1 MNNRKFKNKVEST
14 FRALKYKNYKL
25 FFYGQCISLIGTWIQ
40 QIALNWLVYRL
51 THSALMMGVTVFAV
65 TIPSLFLS
73 PFLGVIVDRVNKYRA
88 LIITQ
93 TIFMILAG
101 VLGILTITNTVQ
113 IWHIVV
119 LGVLMGITN
128 TFDMPLRQAFVVNLV
143 EDTQDLSNA
152 ISLNS
157 TIFNLARLIGPAIGG
172 ILIANVGEG
181 LCFILNAISYIAVIY
196 AFFAMKIKSIAAY
209 KTDGNNMLKEL
220 SEGIKYAFNNKPIRI
235 TLIYLAISSLFG
247 MFYPLLMPIYVK
259 EILHGGAQTLG
270 FLMSASGVGALLGAL
285 YLAGR
290 KNVKGLEKW
299 ICIASVLFGVGLL
312 GLNFTNKTL
321 IALLLLFITGYGM
334 VIIIAAC
341 NTLTQHFVDNDKRG
355 RIMSLY
361 SMAFM
366 GTAPLGSLC
375 SGAIAEKIG
384 VPHTFFISGVTMLFA
399 AYLFY
404 RNIKHFRYENI

>member
-1 MNNRKFKNKVEST
+1 MNNSKFKNKVEST
-14 FRALKYKNYKL
+14 FRALKYRNYKL
-25 FFYGQCISLIGTWIQ
+25 FFYGQFISLIGTWIQ

-113 IWHIVV
+113 IWHIVI
-119 LGVLMGITN
+119 LGVLMGIAN

-157 TIFNLARLIGPAIGG
+157 TIFNLARLVGPAIGG
-172 ILIANVGEG
+172 VLIANVGEG
-181 LCFILNAISYIAVIY
+181 LCFILNAISYIAVIS
-196 AFFAMKIKSIAAY
+196 AFFAMKIKTVINH
-209 KTDGNNMLKEL
+209 KTDENNMIREL

-235 TLIYLAISSLFG
+235 TLLYLAISSLFG

-259 EILHGGAQTLG
+259 ETLHGGAQTLG
-270 FLMSASGVGALLGAL
+270 FLMSTSGIGALLGAL

-299 ICIASVLFGVGLL
+299 ICLASVLFGVGLL

-321 IALLLLFITGYGM
+321 VALLLLFITGYGM

-355 RIMSLY
+355 RVMSLY

-375 SGAIAEKIG
+375 SGAIAERIG
-384 VPHTFFISGVTMLFA
+384 VPHTFLISGVTMLFA

-404 RNIKHFRYENI
+404 KNIKHFRYENI

>member
-1 MNNRKFKNKVEST
+1 MNNSKFKNKVEST
-14 FRALKYKNYKL
+14 FRALKYRNYKL

-172 ILIANVGEG
+172 MLIANVGEG
-181 LCFILNAISYIAVIY
+181 LCFIINALSYIAVIY
-196 AFFAMKIKSIAAY
+196 AFFAMKIKSIATH
-209 KTDGNNMLKEL
+209 KISENNMIKEL

-270 FLMSASGVGALLGAL
+270 FLMSASGIGALLGAL

-299 ICIASVLFGVGLL
+299 ICLASIFFGVGLL
-312 GLNFTNKTL
+312 GLNFTNKTI

-384 VPHTFFISGVTMLFA
+384 VPHTFLISGVTMLFA

-404 RNIKHFRYENI
+404 RNIKHIRYENI